1 MRSNHTSINATLPK
15 LIMLSY
21 LVAIGAL
28 VFNIL
33 PILLSLIGERKNF
46 SDSQLGDLGSSYF
59 IGFMVITVFA
69 MFWVRRVNWRRT
81 VNFSLLCS
89 ILFFAAIPHL
99 ESFGVI
105 ALCLFALGVVMAFIY
120 TPVFTYLGDTDE
132 PDRAMGVSVVLQVGL
147 AALVAFAIP
156 VLIAPYFGFQ
166 GSMYFL
172 SLICGLSLLLSRF
185 IPESGRF
192 SFKQA
197 GLRDCLVAIKDAEF
211 VPKLGLLAM
220 FIFFLGLTGLWAIID
235 RIDNPGGLSAEAA
248 GGAISVALLLGGLT
262 GLIPALMGQWPSRF
276 IMLLSGSLLIAVS
289 MVLLMRPM
297 TALSVTFALVFLNSG
312 WNLTV
317 AYGSAMVAESDGSGF
332 LLPMLPSTISVAA
345 MLAPAIG
352 GRLLEFGGNGL
363 FLGFVTVVLMIAQG
377 LFLSAAYLSD
387 PPRS

>member
-59 IGFMVITVFA
+59 IGFMVITVLA

-89 ILFFAAIPHL
+89 VLLFAAIPQL

-197 GLRDCLVAIKDAEF
+197 GLRDCLVAIKGAEF

-220 FIFFLGLTGLWAIID
+220 FVFFLGLTGLWAFID
-235 RIDNPGGLSAEAA
+235 RIAQAGGLSAEAA
-248 GGAISVALLLGGLT
+248 GSAISVALLLGGLT

-276 IMLLSGSLLIAVS
+276 IMLLSGSLLLAVS

-332 LLPMLPSTISVAA
+332 LLPMLPATISVAA

>member
-1 MRSNHTSINATLPK
+1 
-15 LIMLSY
+15 
-21 LVAIGAL
+21 
-28 VFNIL
+28 
-33 PILLSLIGERKNF
+33 
-46 SDSQLGDLGSSYF
+46 
-59 IGFMVITVFA
+59 
-69 MFWVRRVNWRRT
+69 
-81 VNFSLLCS
+81 
-89 ILFFAAIPHL
+89 
-99 ESFGVI
+99 
-105 ALCLFALGVVMAFIY
+105 
-120 TPVFTYLGDTDE
+120 
-132 PDRAMGVSVVLQVGL
+132 
-147 AALVAFAIP
+147 
-156 VLIAPYFGFQ
+156 
-166 GSMYFL
+166 MYFL

-197 GLRDCLVAIKDAEF
+197 GLRDCLVAIKGAEF

-220 FIFFLGLTGLWAIID
+220 FVFFLGLTGLWAFID
-235 RIDNPGGLSAEAA
+235 RIAQAGGLSAEAA

-297 TALSVTFALVFLNSG
+297 TALSVTFALVLLNSG
-312 WNLTV
+312 WNFTV
-317 AYGSAMVAESDGSGF
+317 AYGSAMVAESDRSGF
-332 LLPMLPSTISVAA
+332 LLPMLPAAISVAA

-363 FLGFVTVVLMIAQG
+363 FLGFVTVVLMISQG